1 MGNLGKIHFQKFF
14 AKGGAFTFI
23 LLSFSRL
30 ALATGDATCS
40 PDPALVK
47 LKETEMDC
55 ANNVGV
61 EVNIKH
67 GDGKNGACEAVYK
80 STAEA
85 LDDYIKKQVASCE
98 VANKLKN
105 AMSCLQSG
113 KTNQSA
119 CQNEISKLQKEAAAA
134 QKQQKAAADGLIKW
148 IDEKEKQAKKAKEET
163 AKLGGKI
170 KEQAQYDSKLGS
182 KSADVP
188 TKVDPNTKA
197 IRQDQ
202 KAVTAESMKDT
213 VSRVTGDLI
222 KEQEKAMSHASEV
235 KTVLQAKAK
244 ENTIAQ
250 SQLDKMSKTTGK
262 DGDNMKSTPTGKES
276 ETGSQAAAKPE
287 EKSAGAG
294 GGMPSMPSPP
304 GGGDKGGNEMTGDTS
319 GTKNDLGDTATPGLI
334 GTNELAT
341 GKSKSDP
348 TLNATPGNTGS
359 TEEVG
364 VIKPNTSSGASS
376 ISDTSL
382 RDSLKKKL
390 LGQQAEAGSG
400 EALGGMPFGGGGSAA
415 KGKTPDLAPLAM
427 PHFGNGDAGGGGSG
441 DAGDFSMAR
450 SETEEA
456 VSHLLNEFTQPGNA
470 GLENGRDLADIEH
483 GGLSSLEGTENTP
496 IFTRV
501 RGTIVRYLKKGRVV
515 NGVNGKI

>member
-1 MGNLGKIHFQKFF
+1 MGNFISPIRVSYSGKILLAAMLALFSQNGF
-14 AKGGAFTFI
+14 AAGGACVDDPTLTKMIVNDIEKKCAKNKDVPANVENKTGDDAGACEGVYKSSNDAIKDLLEKERAKCEKVQASGKEGEAKCQKGGA
-23 LLSFSRL
+23 
-30 ALATGDATCS
+30 
-40 PDPALVK
+40 
-47 LKETEMDC
+47 KECIDS
-55 ANNVGV
+55 
-61 EVNIKH
+61 VNGIS
-67 GDGKNGACEAVYK
+67 GEA
-80 STAEA
+80 
-85 LDDYIKKQVASCE
+85 KKIES
-98 VANKLKN
+98 
-105 AMSCLQSG
+105 
-113 KTNQSA
+113 
-119 CQNEISKLQKEAAAA
+119 QKAAAA
-134 QKQQKAAADGLIKW
+134 QKLEKW
-148 IDEKEKQAKKAKEET
+148 VEEKKQNAKKALSEIKDKKEKIAQQAMKERPL
-163 AKLGGKI
+163 AKEPINLNPDANTGKLRKGG
-170 KEQAQYDSKLGS
+170 DSIAASLMERELS
-182 KSADVP
+182 S
-188 TKVDPNTKA
+188 
-197 IRQDQ
+197 
-202 KAVTAESMKDT
+202 VTEA
-213 VSRVTGDLI
+213 LQ
-222 KEQEKAMSHASEV
+222 KEQENAIAHGQQVQAVLKKKAAESAV
-235 KTVLQAKAK
+235 
-244 ENTIAQ
+244 AQ

-276 ETGSQAAAKPE
+276 ETGTQTAAKPE
-287 EKSAGAG
+287 EKPAGAG

-304 GGGDKGGNEMTGDTS
+304 GGGDKGGNEMAGDTS
-319 GTKNDLGDTATPGLI
+319 GTKNDLGDTATPSLI
-334 GTNELAT
+334 GGNELAT

-364 VIKPNTSSGASS
+364 VIKPNISSGASS

-400 EALGGMPFGGGGSAA
+400 EALGGMPFGGAA
-415 KGKTPDLAPLAM
+415 GKGKTAKSDLAPLAM
-427 PHFGNGDAGGGGSG
+427 PHFGGGDSGGGGGAG